1 MINGKN
7 VLGIL
12 YTDTYN
18 DCISD
23 LTALRTAGS
32 VPFGGRYRFID
43 FPLSNMVNSG
53 ITKIGVIAKSNYR
66 SLMDHVGTGK
76 SWDLS
81 RKNSGLFILPPYNFG
96 GGQYSGKLEA
106 LRNTMDFIQ
115 ASKEEYILLCDTNII
130 CNMDFSALVDYHE
143 EKEAD
148 ITICCKTGAY
158 PQLANLM
165 KFTPDADGRIREM
178 TVPPQAE
185 AGEGT
190 YGVNIIVMKKSL
202 LERLVNQATAGDYDI
217 FEKEFIMKNLDK
229 LNVYSYKIDTY
240 CSVID
245 SMQKYYD
252 TNMDLLDPAVS
263 ADVFDRENPV
273 YTKVH
278 DDMPS
283 IFGIGSK
290 AKNCVIADGCK
301 IEGEVE
307 NSVLFR
313 GVHVAKGAVV
323 KNSVIMQACYIGED
337 ANLNCVIMDKNGV
350 IRPRKSISGDS
361 TYPIYIGKNISI

>member
-1 MINGKN
+1 MIGKN

-12 YTDTYN
+12 YSDAYSG
-18 DCISD
+18 CISE

-53 ITKIGVIAKSNYR
+53 INKVGVITNSNYR
-66 SLMDHVGTGK
+66 SLMDHLGTGK

-81 RKNSGLFILPPYNFG
+81 RKNSGLFILPPFNFG
-96 GGQYSGKLEA
+96 NGQYSGRLEA
-106 LRNTMDFIQ
+106 LKNTMDFIQ
-115 ASKEEYILLCDTNII
+115 ASNEEYVLLCDTNIV
-130 CNMDFSALVDYHE
+130 CNMDFAKLIEYHM
-143 EKEAD
+143 EKDAD
-148 ITICCKTGAY
+148 ITICYKDGKY
-158 PQLANLM
+158 PMLDNLM
-165 KFTPDADGRIREM
+165 KFSVGANGEVKDM
-178 TVPPQAE
+178 SVPPKATE
-185 AGEGT
+185 GEGT
-190 YGVNIIVMKKSL
+190 YGINFIVFKKSL

-217 FEKEFIMKNLDK
+217 FEKEVIMKNLDK
-229 LNVYSYKIDTY
+229 LNVFGYKIDTF

-245 SMQKYYD
+245 SVQTYYD
-252 TNMDLLDPAVS
+252 ANMALLNPENS
-263 ADVFDRENPV
+263 NNVFDRENPV

-278 DDMPS
+278 DDMPA
-283 IFGIGSK
+283 IYGIGSK
-290 AKNCVIADGCK
+290 TKNSVLADGCK

-323 KNSVIMQACYIGED
+323 KNSVIMQSCYIGED

-350 IRPRKSISGDS
+350 IRPRKSISGD
-361 TYPIYIGKNISI
+361 TAYPIYIGKNITI

>member
-1 MINGKN
+1 MIGKN

-12 YTDTYN
+12 YTDAYN
-18 DCISD
+18 DCISE

-53 ITKIGVIAKSNYR
+53 IIKVGVIAKSNYR

-81 RKNSGLFILPPYNFG
+81 RKNAGLFILPPYNFG
-96 GGQYSGKLEA
+96 GGQYSGRLEA

-115 ASKEEYILLCDTNII
+115 ASNEEYVLLSDTNII
-130 CNMDFSALVDYHE
+130 CNMDFAKLIEYHE
-143 EKEAD
+143 AKEAD
-148 ITICCKTGAY
+148 ITICYKDGKY

-165 KFTPDADGRIREM
+165 KFKPEADGSIKKM
-178 TVPPQAE
+178 AVPPKAE
-185 AGEGT
+185 EGEGT

-217 FEKEFIMKNLDK
+217 FEKEVIMKNLDK
-229 LNVYSYKIDTY
+229 LSVYGYKIDTF

-245 SMQKYYD
+245 SVQTYYD
-252 TNMDLLDPAVS
+252 TNMALLDPEIS
-263 ADVFDRENPV
+263 AMVFDRTNPV

-278 DDMPS
+278 DDMPA
-283 IFGIGSK
+283 IYGIGSK
-290 AKNCVIADGCK
+290 AKNCVLADGCK

-323 KNSVIMQACYIGED
+323 KNSVIMQSCYIGED

-361 TYPIYIGKNISI
+361 TYPIYIGKNITI

>member
-1 MINGKN
+1 MTGKN

-12 YTDTYN
+12 YSDAYN
-18 DCISD
+18 DNISD

-53 ITKIGVIAKSNYR
+53 IIKVGVIAKNNYR
-66 SLMDHVGTGK
+66 SLMDHVGSGK

-81 RKNSGLFILPPYNFG
+81 RKHSGLFILPPYNFG
-96 GGQYSGKLEA
+96 GGQYSGRLEA

-115 ASKEEYILLCDTNII
+115 ASKEEYVLLCDTNII
-130 CNMDFSALVDYHE
+130 CNMDFKKLIKFHE
-143 EKEAD
+143 AKESD
-148 ITICCKTGAY
+148 ITICYKNGKY

-165 KFTPDADGRIREM
+165 KFKPEADGRIKKM
-178 TVPPQAE
+178 AVPPQAE
-185 AGEGT
+185 DGEGT

-202 LERLVNQATAGDYDI
+202 LERLVIQATAGDYDI
-217 FEKEFIMKNLDK
+217 FEKEVIMKNLDK
-229 LNVYSYKIDTY
+229 LNVFGYEIENY

-245 SMQKYYD
+245 SMQTYYD
-252 TNMDLLDPAVS
+252 TNMDLLDPAIS
-263 ADVFDRENPV
+263 ADVFDRNNPV
-273 YTKVH
+273 YTKVL
-278 DDMPS
+278 DDMPA
-283 IFGIGSK
+283 IYGIGSK
-290 AKNCVIADGCK
+290 AKNCVLADGCK

-323 KNSVIMQACYIGED
+323 KNSVIMQSCYIGED

-361 TYPIYIGKNISI
+361 TYPIYIGKNITI

>member
-1 MINGKN
+1 MIGKN

-12 YTDTYN
+12 YTDAYN
-18 DCISD
+18 ECISE

-53 ITKIGVIAKSNYR
+53 ITKVGVIAKSNYR

-96 GGQYSGKLEA
+96 GGQYSGRLEA

-115 ASKEEYILLCDTNII
+115 ASKEEYVLLCDTNII
-130 CNMDFSALVDYHE
+130 CNMDFAKLIEFHA
-143 EKEAD
+143 EKDAD
-148 ITICCKTGAY
+148 ITICYKDGKY

-165 KFTPDADGRIREM
+165 KFKPEADGKIKKM
-178 TVPPQAE
+178 AVPPMAE
-185 AGEGT
+185 TGEGS

-202 LERLVNQATAGDYDI
+202 LERLVNQATAGDYDV
-217 FEKEFIMKNLDK
+217 FEKEVIMKNLDK
-229 LNVYSYKIDTY
+229 LNIFGYKIDTF

-245 SMQKYYD
+245 SVQTYYE
-252 TNMDLLDPAVS
+252 TNMALLDPAIS
-263 ADVFDRENPV
+263 GEVFDRTNPV

-283 IFGIGSK
+283 IYGIGSK
-290 AKNCVIADGCK
+290 TKNSVLADGCK

-323 KNSVIMQACYIGED
+323 KNSVIMQSCYIGED

-350 IRPRKSISGDS
+350 IRPRKSISGDT
-361 TYPIYIGKNISI
+361 TYPIYIGKNITI

>member
-1 MINGKN
+1 MRGKN

-12 YTDTYN
+12 YSDAYN
-18 DCISD
+18 ESISE

-53 ITKIGVIAKSNYR
+53 IIKVGVIAKSNYR
-66 SLMDHVGTGK
+66 SLMDHVGSGK

-81 RKNSGLFILPPYNFG
+81 RKNAGLFILPPYNFG
-96 GGQYSGKLEA
+96 GGKYSGRLEA

-115 ASKEEYILLCDTNII
+115 ASKEEYVLLCDTNII
-130 CNMDFSALVDYHE
+130 CNMDFRKLLDFHTA
-143 EKEAD
+143 KEAD
-148 ITICCKTGAY
+148 ITICFKNGKY

-165 KFTPDADGRIREM
+165 QFTPEADGRITAM
-178 TVPPQAE
+178 AVPPQASE
-185 AGEGT
+185 GEGT

-202 LERLVNQATAGDYDI
+202 LERMVMQATAGDYDI
-217 FEKEFIMKNLDK
+217 FEKEVIMKNLDK
-229 LNVYSYKIDTY
+229 LNVYGYEIDTY

-245 SMQKYYD
+245 SMQTYYE
-252 TNMDLLDPAVS
+252 TTLDLLDPAIS
-263 ADVFDRENPV
+263 AQVFDRSNPV

-278 DDMPS
+278 DDMPATY
-283 IFGIGSK
+283 GIGSK
-290 AKNCVIADGCK
+290 AKNCVLADGCK

-323 KNSVIMQACYIGED
+323 KNSVIMQSCYIGED

-350 IRPRKSISGDS
+350 IRPRKSISGDT
-361 TYPIYIGKNISI
+361 TYPIYIGKNITI

>member
-1 MINGKN
+1 MIGKD

-12 YTDTYN
+12 YTDAYN
-18 DCISD
+18 DCISE
-23 LTALRTAGS
+23 LTALRTTGS

-53 ITKIGVIAKSNYR
+53 ITKVGVITKNNYR
-66 SLMDHVGTGK
+66 SLMDHVGSGK

-96 GGQYSGKLEA
+96 GGKYKGRLEA

-115 ASKEEYILLCDTNII
+115 ASSEEYVLLCDTNII
-130 CNMDFSALVDYHE
+130 CNMDFKKLIKYHE
-143 EKEAD
+143 SKNSD
-148 ITICCKTGAY
+148 ITICYKEGKY

-165 KFTPDADGRIREM
+165 RFSVDADGVIADM
-178 TVPPQAE
+178 TVPPKAE
-185 AGEGT
+185 EGEGT
-190 YGVNIIVMKKSL
+190 FGVNIIVMKKSL
-202 LERLVNQATAGDYDI
+202 LERLVNQATAGDYDV
-217 FEKEFIMKNLDK
+217 FEKEVIMKNIDK
-229 LNVYSYKIDTY
+229 LNIYGYKIDTY

-245 SMQKYYD
+245 SMQTYYD

-263 ADVFDRENPV
+263 AQVFDRNNPV

-278 DDMPS
+278 DDMPA
-283 IFGIGSK
+283 IYGVDSK
-290 AKNCVIADGCK
+290 AKNCVFADGCK

-313 GVHVAKGAVV
+313 GVQVAKGAVV
-323 KNSVIMQACYIGED
+323 KNSVIMQSCYIGED

-361 TYPIYIGKNISI
+361 AYPIYIGKNISI

>member
-1 MINGKN
+1 MIGKD

-12 YTDTYN
+12 YTDAYN
-18 DCISD
+18 DCISE

-53 ITKIGVIAKSNYR
+53 ITKVGVITKNNYR

-96 GGQYSGKLEA
+96 GGQYSGRLEA

-115 ASKEEYILLCDTNII
+115 ASKEEYVLLCDTNII
-130 CNMDFSALVDYHE
+130 CNMDFAKLIEYHE

-148 ITICCKTGAY
+148 ITICYKNGKY

-165 KFTPDADGRIREM
+165 KFSPEADGRIKKM
-178 TVPPQAE
+178 AVPPMAE

-202 LERLVNQATAGDYDI
+202 LERMVIQATAGDYDI
-217 FEKEFIMKNLDK
+217 FEKEVIMKNLDK
-229 LNVYSYKIDTY
+229 LGIYGYEIDTY

-245 SMQKYYD
+245 SMQTYYD
-252 TNMDLLDPAVS
+252 TNMALLDPAVS
-263 ADVFDRENPV
+263 AKVFDRSNPV

-278 DDMPS
+278 DDMPA
-283 IFGIGSK
+283 IYGIGSK
-290 AKNCVIADGCK
+290 TKNSVLADGCK

-323 KNSVIMQACYIGED
+323 KNSVIMQSCYIGED

-361 TYPIYIGKNISI
+361 TYPIYIGKNITI

>member
-1 MINGKN
+1 MIGKN

-12 YTDTYN
+12 YSDAYN

-53 ITKIGVIAKSNYR
+53 IIKVGVIAKSNYR
-66 SLMDHVGTGK
+66 SLMDHVGSGK

-81 RKNSGLFILPPYNFG
+81 RKNAGLFILPPYNFG
-96 GGQYSGKLEA
+96 GGKYKGRLEA

-115 ASKEEYILLCDTNII
+115 ASNEEYVLLCDTNII
-130 CNMDFSALVDYHE
+130 CNMDFGKLVEYHE
-143 EKEAD
+143 AKESD
-148 ITICCKTGAY
+148 ITICYKNGKY

-165 KFTPDADGRIREM
+165 KFKPEADGRIKKME
-178 TVPPQAE
+178 VPPQAE
-185 AGEGT
+185 EGEGT

-202 LERLVNQATAGDYDI
+202 LERMVIQATAGDYDI
-217 FEKEFIMKNLDK
+217 FEKEVIMKKLDK
-229 LNVYSYKIDTY
+229 LNIFGYEIDTY

-245 SMQKYYD
+245 SMQTYYE
-252 TNMDLLDPAVS
+252 TNMDILDPAIC
-263 ADVFDRENPV
+263 AQVFDRKNPV

-278 DDMPS
+278 DDMPT
-283 IFGIGSK
+283 IYGIGSK
-290 AKNCVIADGCK
+290 AKNSVLADGCK

-323 KNSVIMQACYIGED
+323 KNSVIMQSCYIGED

-361 TYPIYIGKNISI
+361 AYPIYIGKNISI

>member
-1 MINGKN
+1 MIGKN

-12 YTDTYN
+12 YSDAYN

-53 ITKIGVIAKSNYR
+53 IIKVGVIAKSNYR
-66 SLMDHVGTGK
+66 SLMDHVGSGK

-81 RKNSGLFILPPYNFG
+81 RKNAGLFILPPYNFG
-96 GGQYSGKLEA
+96 GGQYSGRLEA

-115 ASKEEYILLCDTNII
+115 ASKEEYVLLCDTNII
-130 CNMDFSALVDYHE
+130 CNMDFSKLIEYHE
-143 EKEAD
+143 EKESD
-148 ITICCKTGAY
+148 ITICYKNGKY

-165 KFTPDADGRIREM
+165 KFKPEADGRIKKM
-178 TVPPQAE
+178 AVPPQAE
-185 AGEGT
+185 EGEGT

-202 LERLVNQATAGDYDI
+202 LERLVIQATAGDYDI
-217 FEKEFIMKNLDK
+217 FEKEVVMKNLDK
-229 LNVYSYKIDTY
+229 LNIYGYEIDTF

-245 SMQKYYD
+245 SMQTYYD
-252 TNMDLLDPAVS
+252 ANMALLDPAIS
-263 ADVFDRENPV
+263 ADVFDRTNPV

-278 DDMPS
+278 DDMPA
-283 IFGIGSK
+283 IYGIGSK
-290 AKNCVIADGCK
+290 AKNCVLADGCK

-323 KNSVIMQACYIGED
+323 KNSVIMQSCYIGED
-337 ANLNCVIMDKNGV
+337 ANINCVIMDKNGV
-350 IRPRKSISGDS
+350 IRPRKAISGDS
-361 TYPIYIGKNISI
+361 TYPIYIGKNITI

>member
-1 MINGKN
+1 MTGKN

-12 YTDTYN
+12 YSDAYN
-18 DCISD
+18 DSISD

-53 ITKIGVIAKSNYR
+53 IIKVGVIAKNNYR
-66 SLMDHVGTGK
+66 SLMDHVGSGK

-81 RKNSGLFILPPYNFG
+81 RKNAGLFILPPYNFG
-96 GGQYSGKLEA
+96 GGQYSGRLEA

-115 ASKEEYILLCDTNII
+115 ASNEEYVLLCDTNII
-130 CNMDFSALVDYHE
+130 CNMDFKKLIKFHE
-143 EKEAD
+143 AKDAD
-148 ITICCKTGAY
+148 ITVCYKNGKY
-158 PQLANLM
+158 PLLANLM
-165 KFTPDADGRIREM
+165 KFTPEVDGRIKNM
-178 TVPPQAE
+178 AVPPQAE
-185 AGEGT
+185 EGEGT

-202 LERLVNQATAGDYDI
+202 LERLVIQATAGDYDI
-217 FEKEFIMKNLDK
+217 FEKEVIMKNLDK
-229 LNVYSYKIDTY
+229 LNIFGYEIENY

-245 SMQKYYD
+245 SMQTYYD
-252 TNMDLLDPAVS
+252 TNMDLLDPAIS
-263 ADVFDRENPV
+263 ADVFDRNNPV

-278 DDMPS
+278 DDMPA
-283 IFGIGSK
+283 IYGIGSN
-290 AKNCVIADGCK
+290 AKNCVLADGCK

-323 KNSVIMQACYIGED
+323 KNSVIMQSCYIGED

-361 TYPIYIGKNISI
+361 TYPIYIGKNITI

>member
-1 MINGKN
+1 MICKN

-18 DCISD
+18 DCISE

-43 FPLSNMVNSG
+43 FALSNMVNSG
-53 ITKIGVIAKSNYR
+53 ISKVGVIAKNNYR

-96 GGQYSGKLEA
+96 GGQYSNRLEA
-106 LRNTMDFIQ
+106 LINTMDFIQ

-130 CNMDFSALVDYHE
+130 CNMDFSKLVEYHIA
-143 EKEAD
+143 KDSD
-148 ITICCKTGAY
+148 ITICYKDGKY
-158 PQLANLM
+158 PQIANLM
-165 KFTPDADGRIREM
+165 RFDVEENGAIANM
-178 TVPPQAE
+178 SVPPKAE
-185 AGEGT
+185 EGEGIF
-190 YGVNIIVMKKSL
+190 GVNIIVMKKSL
-202 LERLVNQATAGDYDI
+202 LERLVNQATAGDYDV
-217 FEKEFIMKNLDK
+217 FEKEVIMKNLDK
-229 LNVYSYKIDTY
+229 LNIFGYKIDTF

-245 SMQKYYD
+245 SMQSYYE
-252 TNMDLLDPAVS
+252 TNMALLDPEIS
-263 ADVFDRENPV
+263 AKVFDRSNPV

-278 DDMPS
+278 DDMPA
-283 IFGIGSK
+283 IYGIGSK
-290 AKNCVIADGCK
+290 AKNCVLADGCK

-307 NSVLFR
+307 NSILFR
-313 GVHVAKGAVV
+313 GVQVAKGAVV
-323 KNSVIMQACYIGED
+323 KNSVIMQSCYIGED

-350 IRPRKSISGDS
+350 IRPRKSISGDD
-361 TYPIYIGKNISI
+361 TYPIYIGKNITI